1 MEEINLYKIDTKISE
16 FRLQMQAED
25 LERNKRRNLEGIPVL
40 SLGRTC
46 RKCTFAP
53 YLLSVGLP
61 VVVSNII

>member
-25 LERNKRRNLEGIPVL
+25 LERNKRRNLEGILVF
-40 SLGRTC
+40 SLRGTC
-46 RKCTFAP
+46 RK
-53 YLLSVGLP
+53 LSVGLP